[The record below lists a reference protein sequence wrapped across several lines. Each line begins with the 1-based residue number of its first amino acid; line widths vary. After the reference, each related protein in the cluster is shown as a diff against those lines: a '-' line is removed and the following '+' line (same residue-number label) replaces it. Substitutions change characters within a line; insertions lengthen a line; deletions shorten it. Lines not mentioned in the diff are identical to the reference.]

1 MKPEQAQ
8 LHAEIERRALEGLLD
23 AANAFYE
30 NPANKQAFE
39 AWKNSEEA
47 KQYGAAKAEPKK
59 EPKAADAPV
68 KEAPA
73 KEEPAAKTI
82 TLQDVRAVALK
93 FSKAGKSDVLKEIFA
108 KFDATK
114 LSEVPEDRYNELME
128 ELEAANA

>member
-1 MKPEQAQ
+1 MQITLTIDLTAENLEKLKVFCEETGAAPEKKPTGKQK
-8 LHAEIERRALEGLLD
+8 
-23 AANAFYE
+23 
-30 NPANKQAFE
+30 PA
-39 AWKNSEEA
+39 
-47 KQYGAAKAEPKK
+47 GAAKAEPKK

-93 FSKAGKSDVLKEIFA
+93 FSKVGKSDVLKEIFA

-128 ELEAANA
+128 ELEVANA

>member
-1 MKPEQAQ
+1 MQITLTIDLTAENLEKLKVFCEETGAAPEKKPT
-8 LHAEIERRALEGLLD
+8 
-23 AANAFYE
+23 
-30 NPANKQAFE
+30 
-39 AWKNSEEA
+39 A
-47 KQYGAAKAEPKK
+47 KQKPAGTAKAKPKK
-59 EPKAADAPV
+59 EP
-68 KEAPA
+68 
-73 KEEPAAKTI
+73 AAKAI

>member
-1 MKPEQAQ
+1 MQITLTIDLTAENLEKLKVFCEETGAAPEKKLTGKQKPA
-8 LHAEIERRALEGLLD
+8 
-23 AANAFYE
+23 
-30 NPANKQAFE
+30 
-39 AWKNSEEA
+39 
-47 KQYGAAKAEPKK
+47 GAAKAEPKK

-114 LSEVPEDRYNELME
+114 LSEGPEDRYNELME

>member
-1 MKPEQAQ
+1 MQITLTIDLTAENLEKLKVFCEETGAAPEKKPT
-8 LHAEIERRALEGLLD
+8 
-23 AANAFYE
+23 
-30 NPANKQAFE
+30 
-39 AWKNSEEA
+39 A
-47 KQYGAAKAEPKK
+47 KQKPAGTAKAEPKK
-59 EPKAADAPV
+59 DPKTADT
-68 KEAPA
+68 PA
-73 KEEPAAKTI
+73 KEEPAAKAI

>member
-1 MKPEQAQ
+1 MQITLTIDLTAENLEKLKVFCEETGAAPEKKLTGKQKPA
-8 LHAEIERRALEGLLD
+8 
-23 AANAFYE
+23 
-30 NPANKQAFE
+30 
-39 AWKNSEEA
+39 
-47 KQYGAAKAEPKK
+47 GAAKAKPKK

>member
-1 MKPEQAQ
+1 MQITLTIDLTAENLEKLKVFCEETGAAPEKKPTGKQKP
-8 LHAEIERRALEGLLD
+8 AE
-23 AANAFYE
+23 
-30 NPANKQAFE
+30 
-39 AWKNSEEA
+39 
-47 KQYGAAKAEPKK
+47 AAKAEPKK

-93 FSKAGKSDVLKEIFA
+93 FSKVGKSDVLKEIFA

>member
-1 MKPEQAQ
+1 MQITLTIDLTAENLEKLKVFCEETGAAPEKKPT
-8 LHAEIERRALEGLLD
+8 
-23 AANAFYE
+23 
-30 NPANKQAFE
+30 
-39 AWKNSEEA
+39 A
-47 KQYGAAKAEPKK
+47 KQKPAGTAKAEPKK
-59 EPKAADAPV
+59 DPKTADTPA

-73 KEEPAAKTI
+73 KAI

>member
-1 MKPEQAQ
+1 MHITLTIDLTAENLEKLKVFCEETGAAPEKKPT
-8 LHAEIERRALEGLLD
+8 
-23 AANAFYE
+23 
-30 NPANKQAFE
+30 
-39 AWKNSEEA
+39 A
-47 KQYGAAKAEPKK
+47 KQKPAGTAKAEPKK
-59 EPKAADAPV
+59 EPKAADAPA

-73 KEEPAAKTI
+73 KEEPAAKAI

>member
-1 MKPEQAQ
+1 MTEYQ
-8 LHAEIERRALEGLLD
+8 RLD
-23 AANAFYE
+23 KCISQRHFTFL
-30 NPANKQAFE
+30 PL
-39 AWKNSEEA
+39 S
-47 KQYGAAKAEPKK
+47 
-59 EPKAADAPV
+59 V

>member
-1 MKPEQAQ
+1 MQITLTIDLTAENLEKLKVFCEETGAAPEKKPM
-8 LHAEIERRALEGLLD
+8 G
-23 AANAFYE
+23 
-30 NPANKQAFE
+30 KQ
-39 AWKNSEEA
+39 KPV
-47 KQYGAAKAEPKK
+47 GAAKAEPKK

-114 LSEVPEDRYNELME
+114 LSEVPEDRYSELME